1 MCLDAN
7 LNGALP
13 TVVHQGM
20 GATHFM
26 PQIVG
31 PQAAARMMLTGDVV
45 DGKEAA
51 DMGLVLKAV
60 PDVRAVGAAA
70 VFRRPLTSLR
80 PGCQHVGTGGR
91 CGRSAGTGKDHRL
104 AVTRG
109 GAVVS
114 AFYPHEAGRGA
125 GQGAVA

>member
-7 LNGALP
+7 LNGALS

-60 PDVRAVGAAA
+60 PDVRAVG
-70 VFRRPLTSLR
+70 
-80 PGCQHVGTGGR
+80 
-91 CGRSAGTGKDHRL
+91 
-104 AVTRG
+104 
-109 GAVVS
+109 
-114 AFYPHEAGRGA
+114 
-125 GQGAVA
+125 